1 MSSVSDFSDDSS
13 EDQLFKRRFL
23 DIPPEIRNMI
33 YEEYLPETVTVGK
46 EYHPELAI
54 LSTCRQVYEEAV
66 PILKKRS
73 ACHLIIR
80 GPESYQL
87 ARSWINQSGDR
98 STSTIRTLDIDSW
111 TDFISLED
119 CATFRQ
125 YRFSFAFGAGFP
137 GFTVKYT
144 FPGDE
149 TVINYEYSQ
158 DCLARRQDLPSYLEK
173 VMARLL
179 GKAHDGPVGTDAL
192 KDILEAIASYSKWI
206 HDGQTE
212 HHEASEVQRLD
223 DWRRS
228 NSPERSGWV
237 YLYPST
243 VSSIFARYPSRL
255 NAK

>member
-1 MSSVSDFSDDSS
+1 
-13 EDQLFKRRFL
+13 
-23 DIPPEIRNMI
+23 MI
-33 YEEYLPETVTVGK
+33 YEEYLPQTVTVGK
-46 EYHPELAI
+46 ENDPEFAI
-54 LSTCRQVYEEAV
+54 LGTCRQVYKEAV

-73 ACHLIIR
+73 ACHLVIR

-87 ARSWINQSGDR
+87 ARSWIDQSGDR
-98 STSTIRTLDIDSW
+98 YTSTIRTLDIDSW
-111 TDFISLED
+111 TDFISFEN

-125 YRFSFAFGAGFP
+125 YRFSFAFRAGFP

-149 TVINYEYSQ
+149 TVINYKYPQ

-173 VMARLL
+173 VMARLF

-223 DWRRS
+223 DWSRS
-228 NSPERSGWV
+228 NAPERSGWV
-237 YLYPST
+237 YLYPNT
-243 VSSIFARYPSRL
+243 VISIFAGYPSRL